1 MKRGQLIDC
10 GPMLNGV
17 KAKVNTKNKKIEEE
31 SSTSKRTRRR
41 RRRRRSTFLQ
51 LRWIKKGGRAGRGR
65 RKVDVEEK

>member
-41 RRRRRSTFLQ
+41 STFLQ